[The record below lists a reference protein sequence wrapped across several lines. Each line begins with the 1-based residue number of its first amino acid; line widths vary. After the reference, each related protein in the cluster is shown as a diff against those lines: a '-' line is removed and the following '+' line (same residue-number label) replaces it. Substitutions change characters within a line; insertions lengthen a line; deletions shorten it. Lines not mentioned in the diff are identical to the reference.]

1 MNSCFAFDQ
10 YTYVTIIVVVVWH
23 AAMETVPDLNLKNY
37 LDFPTVMIQSID
49 NVLHAW
55 KQNRIV

>member
-23 AAMETVPDLNLKNY
+23 AVMETVPDLNLKNY